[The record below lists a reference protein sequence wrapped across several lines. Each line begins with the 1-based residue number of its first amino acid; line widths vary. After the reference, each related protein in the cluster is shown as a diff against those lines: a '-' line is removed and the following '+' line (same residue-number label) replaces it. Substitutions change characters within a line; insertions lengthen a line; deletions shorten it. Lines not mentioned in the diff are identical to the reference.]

1 MHHAIL
7 GLSGRDQTA
16 LEAGRL
22 RPSSASLPPH
32 AMTELEA
39 LLRARHRKLWHDRA
53 SAEAKSKRR
62 VTPKGQGPVAGDI
75 QRVCSRSDPMPGK
88 GHDGSCR

>member
-16 LEAGRL
+16 IEAGRL

-39 LLRARHRKLWHDRA
+39 LLRAVIESYGMTEAAQRPRA
-53 SAEAKSKRR
+53 NAA
-62 VTPKGQGPVAGDI
+62 
-75 QRVCSRSDPMPGK
+75 
-88 GHDGSCR
+88 